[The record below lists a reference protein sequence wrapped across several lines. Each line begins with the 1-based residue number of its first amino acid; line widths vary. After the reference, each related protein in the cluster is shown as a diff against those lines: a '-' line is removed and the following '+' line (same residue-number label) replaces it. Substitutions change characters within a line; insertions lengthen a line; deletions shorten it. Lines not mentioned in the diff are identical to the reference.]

1 MLRWKG
7 KQLLQQV
14 RENEWIELSS
24 KEGFLMVIITMME
37 IRLMEFLEMENCDLD

>member
-7 KQLLQQV
+7 KTIIATG

-37 IRLMEFLEMENCDLD
+37 MQLMEFLEMENCDLD